1 MQSKSQDIK
10 IAKVYI
16 IKRNNK
22 DKRIFL
28 QSNNDSKSQK

>member
-16 IKRNNK
+16 IKINNK
-22 DKRIFL
+22 DKRMFL